1 MDKAF
6 KEKKKKEKIK
16 KGTCWHAA
24 WHLFIT
30 KEGIDVKYNIVRRT
44 MRVLE
49 RQTLFKP
56 CTHSLI
62 PHTKTKL
69 KP

>member
-30 KEGIDVKYNIVRRT
+30 KEGIDVKYNNVRGT

-49 RQTLFKP
+49 RQSF
-56 CTHSLI
+56 LI
-62 PHTKTKL
+62 
-69 KP
+69 